1 MENLIIISSR
11 VVNRMK
17 NMSIE
22 ERKVIL
28 DTFFCDE
35 ILGVE
40 RNVELTPLQELVY
53 MMFRNNVMNESR
65 RYSNETSQALV
76 S

>member
-1 MENLIIISSR
+1 MENLIVISSR

-53 MMFRNNVMNESR
+53 MMFHNNVMNESR